1 VADDHG
7 ARVDGLAA
15 LYTTAPVD
23 VAADCI
29 EMQDSP
35 CAANWLKH
43 LGANGL
49 KIQPVMKRLK
59 AEVIEMNKIEQW
71 PWTNTDLVTEIY
83 LEET

>member
-29 EMQDSP
+29 GMQDSP
-35 CAANWLKH
+35 CATTWLKQ
-43 LGANGL
+43 LGINCL
-49 KIQPVMKRLK
+49 KIELVMKRLK
-59 AEVIEMNKIEQW
+59 AEVIEMNKVEQR
-71 PWTNTDLVTEIY
+71 PWTDSDLVPEIY
-83 LEET
+83 LGET